1 MYNQKHAFCSQ
12 YPISNH
18 RGYNTNSGLIYGR
31 QNGKSQYEGNK
42 PEFDMTQLP
51 EPEYENKKAISNEQ
65 EQFRNGV
72 DVDKISAGT
81 QKQVSTDNLFV
92 EGGVFGLQRLVTKT
106 NNLLTNEAER
116 VNLDEM
122 ERPDV
127 ESQLYVNPKFA
138 PKKERKGKGVK
149 MSIKKY

>member
-1 MYNQKHAFCSQ
+1 
-12 YPISNH
+12 
-18 RGYNTNSGLIYGR
+18 
-31 QNGKSQYEGNK
+31 
-42 PEFDMTQLP
+42 MTQLP
-51 EPEYENKKAISNEQ
+51 EPEYENKQAISNEQ
-65 EQFRNGV
+65 KQFRNGV
-72 DVDKISAGT
+72 DVAKLSAGT
-81 QKQVSTDNLFV
+81 QKQVSTDNLYV

-122 ERPDV
+122 ERPDI